1 MDENNIIISKKLI
14 LRIFKEIREVIN
26 RYLFIQYR
34 SETFGDSNNS
44 EYYSVDESLFGHKN
58 NSQIWILGA
67 INNSTKDFRLE
78 GVLNRDTHN
87 LKKFITNYIPIGNKV
102 VTDSWSGYNFLD
114 MPNSGYIHLKHN
126 HRGGQFGLGLESTSH
141 IESLWAILKQKIK
154 STYNV
159 IPFKN
164 IFHFIREAEYKYK
177 IRAKSSD
184 DKLTDFFECCKLILD
199 LKYEEF
205 NKSDFVTDSDD
216 ELDLNE
222 DF

>member
-141 IESLWAILKQKIK
+141 IESLWAILK
-154 STYNV
+154 
-159 IPFKN
+159 
-164 IFHFIREAEYKYK
+164 
-177 IRAKSSD
+177 
-184 DKLTDFFECCKLILD
+184 
-199 LKYEEF
+199 
-205 NKSDFVTDSDD
+205 
-216 ELDLNE
+216 
-222 DF
+222 